1 MGFKKIKTNLTFT
14 DLSLFSSI
22 EKNRAI
28 KRMEQINNIV
38 NWSKIDDLIMKQY
51 PVGKSAAGNDAYP
64 PLILMKCLLLQQW
77 CVFR

>member
-28 KRMEQINNIV
+28 QRMEQINTIV
-38 NWSKIDDLIMKQY
+38 NWSRIDHLFMTHY
-51 PVGKSAAGNDAYP
+51 PVGKSLEGNAAYP
-64 PLILMKCLLLQQW
+64 PLILLKCLLLQQ
-77 CVFR
+77 